1 MSAVLSSSVK
11 AMAAPNPAISQTLK
25 LFDEL
30 PDSAHVSLEV
40 VCALFGCSPAT
51 IWRRVRSG
59 QRVSPVR
66 LGMRTTRWKVGDLRR
81 ALTAIEP

>member
-1 MSAVLSSSVK
+1 MSTASFSTAQLVVAS
-11 AMAAPNPAISQTLK
+11 PPAIPSALK

-30 PDSAHVSLEV
+30 PDSAHVPIEV
-40 VCALFGCSPAT
+40 VCVLFGCSPAT

-59 QRVSPVR
+59 QLVSPVR

-81 ALTAIEP
+81 ALMAIE